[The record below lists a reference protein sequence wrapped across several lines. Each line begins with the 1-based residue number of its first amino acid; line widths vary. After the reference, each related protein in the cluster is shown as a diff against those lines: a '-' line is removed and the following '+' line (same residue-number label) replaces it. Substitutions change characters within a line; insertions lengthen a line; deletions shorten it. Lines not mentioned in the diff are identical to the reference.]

1 MNFQWFNSRQA
12 TDIGAALA
20 IQVAPFLATESARE
34 GKAASGKGD
43 KALAEIIRRGA
54 DEVLSL
60 RLNIY
65 KRAKFANSFKWGLL
79 DRGVA
84 AAAADQMTEFFLMHL
99 SRKGPNA
106 STDQHPASKTSK
118 SVNAGNLK
126 QLFLRGNKCFA
137 QGEYDEA
144 ITFYQQLIAIQPDH
158 ADGLTNLG
166 AAFCK
171 VGRYKEGAHFLRQA
185 IDIQPDSPDALSNLG
200 ILLLWMGE
208 LVDAENLLRRAIKL
222 KPRHVDAQINL
233 GLTFAQLGRSR
244 EARARFQKALKMA
257 PRSAEATYGIGQVAR
272 LEGRFEEAEAMFTRA
287 LELRPKMPGPLAA
300 LAGIR
305 KMQSSDLAWLNRAEL
320 LAGSGL
326 VPLEEA
332 DLRFALGKYWDDVG
346 DFARAFEHY
355 KRANELQKSLA
366 EPYDRKART
375 RFVNDFK
382 NVYTREN
389 LSRQVGSSDST
400 RPVFVVGMMRSGTSL
415 VEQIVASHPAV
426 AGAGELGFW
435 SNAVRANETT
445 AMIGSLGEPVIKELA
460 DEYLRTLHEKFPDAL
475 RVVDKA
481 PVNCDYLGI
490 IHSVFPNARI
500 IYMRRNPIDT
510 CLSCYFQQ
518 LLPSHDYA
526 MDLSDLAHYYREHH
540 RLMTH
545 WLSVLPPG
553 TVLEVPYEQLVVGQ
567 EAWTRKVL
575 DFLDLEWDARCLQ
588 FHETKR
594 QVATASYWQV
604 RQKMF
609 ADSVE
614 RWRNYEKFIGPL
626 RGLAA
631 LNPQQQ

>member
-1 MNFQWFNSRQA
+1 MKFQWFNSRQA
-12 TDIGAALA
+12 TDIGTALA
-20 IQVAPFLATESARE
+20 NQVAPFLATDSARK
-34 GKAASGKGD
+34 GNTSSAKGD
-43 KALAEIIRRGA
+43 KALAELIRRGA
-54 DEVLSL
+54 NEVLSL

-79 DRGVA
+79 DHGVA
-84 AAAADQMTEFFLMHL
+84 PPAADQITEIFLMHL
-99 SRKGPNA
+99 SRKEPYTFAG
-106 STDQHPASKTSK
+106 QPAAKTSE
-118 SVNAGNLK
+118 SANAVNGK
-126 QLFLRGNKCFA
+126 HLFVRGNKWFA
-137 QGEYDEA
+137 QGAFDEA
-144 ITFYQQLIAIQPDH
+144 IALYQQLIAIQPDH

-171 VGRYKEGAHFLRQA
+171 VGRYKEGGHFLRQA
-185 IDIQPDSPDALSNLG
+185 IAIQPNSPDALSNLG

-208 LVDAENLLRRAIKL
+208 LEDAENLLRRALKL

-233 GLTFAQLGRSR
+233 GLTFALLGRSR
-244 EARARFQKALKMA
+244 EARARFQKALKVV
-257 PRSAEATYGIGQVAR
+257 PQSAEATYGIGQVAR
-272 LEGRFEEAEAMFTRA
+272 LEGRFDEAEAMFTRA
-287 LELRPKMPGPLAA
+287 LQLKPKMPGPLAA

-305 KMQSSDLAWLNRAEL
+305 KMQSSDLTWLNRAEL
-320 LAGSGL
+320 LAASGL
-326 VPLEEA
+326 APLDEA
-332 DLRFALGKYWDDVG
+332 DLRFALGKYCDDVG

-355 KRANELQKSLA
+355 KRANELQKTLA

-375 RFVNDFK
+375 GFVNDLK
-382 NVYTREN
+382 SVYTREN
-389 LSRQVGSSDST
+389 LSTQVGSSDST

-415 VEQIVASHPAV
+415 VEQILASHLAV
-426 AGAGELGFW
+426 IGAGELGFW
-435 SNAVRANETT
+435 SNAVRANE
-445 AMIGSLGEPVIKELA
+445 AIARNGLLGESVIKELA
-460 DEYLRTLHEKFPDAL
+460 DEYLRVLSEKSSEAL

-490 IHSVFPNARI
+490 IHSAFPNARI

-518 LLPSHDYA
+518 LLPSHGFA

-545 WLSVLPPG
+545 WLSVLPAG
-553 TVLEVPYEQLVVGQ
+553 TVFEVPYEELVAGQ

-575 DFLDLEWDARCLQ
+575 DFLGLEWDERCLQ

-609 ADSVE
+609 ANSVG
-614 RWRNYEKFIGPL
+614 RWQNYEKFIGPL
-626 RGLAA
+626 RGLTA
-631 LNPQQQ
+631 LNS